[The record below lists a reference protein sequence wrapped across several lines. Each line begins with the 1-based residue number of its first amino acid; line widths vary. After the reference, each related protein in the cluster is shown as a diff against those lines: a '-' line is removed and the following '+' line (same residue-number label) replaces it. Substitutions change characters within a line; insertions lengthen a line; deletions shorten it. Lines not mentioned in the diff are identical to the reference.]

1 MAAVLLSSVGA
12 MAQHAVG
19 GITLQPR
26 AGLSVANIADTKGD
40 PRYGVVGGADFEY
53 QANDWLGISAG
64 AVYSQQG
71 YKKDGATAK
80 IDYINIPLMGHFYVA
95 KGLPLNVGVQPGFKV
110 SNKITSGS
118 VTYDVTNND
127 AVETFDFSMPVG
139 LAYELP
145 SVPLVF
151 DARYNFGFTDAW
163 KAGDNHP
170 QNQVFQF
177 TVGYKF
183 DL

>member
-26 AGLSVANIADTKGD
+26 AGLSIANVSDTNGD
-40 PRYGVVGGADFEY
+40 PRYGFVGGADFEY
-53 QANDWLGISAG
+53 QANDWLGLSAG

-71 YKKDGATAK
+71 NKHDGVTTQV
-80 IDYINIPLMGHFYVA
+80 DYINIPLMGHFYVA
-95 KGLPLNVGVQPGFKV
+95 KGLSLNVGVQPGFKV
-110 SNKITSGS
+110 SNKLSTDNATVKLS
-118 VTYDVTNND
+118 DD
-127 AVETFDFSMPVG
+127 ALESFDFSMPVG
-139 LAYELP
+139 LSYELP

-151 DARYNFGFTDAW
+151 DARYNFGFTDVQ
-163 KAGDNHP
+163 KIQGKHP
-170 QNQVFQF
+170 QNQVIQF